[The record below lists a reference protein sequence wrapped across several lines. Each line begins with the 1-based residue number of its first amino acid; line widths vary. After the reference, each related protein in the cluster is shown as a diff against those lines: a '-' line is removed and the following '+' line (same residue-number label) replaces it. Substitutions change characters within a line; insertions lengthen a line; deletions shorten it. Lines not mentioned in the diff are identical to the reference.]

1 MPSPATGEDG
11 ASGAKTGIGAAI
23 AEPIT
28 FEQISHGTAAFR
40 RTTIALGTAGF
51 STFALLYSI
60 QPLLPVFSRH
70 FHVTAA
76 GASLSLSLTTGL
88 MAVCML
94 LASTVSESVGRK
106 PVMVASVLASSVLMI
121 LSALVPHWWQFLLLR
136 ALMGVTL
143 SGLPAVAMAYVAE
156 EIHPRSTGLSMGLYI
171 GGNALGGMSGRL
183 VIGVLADHIG
193 WRLALLLIGVVSMA
207 GNLIFWRILPP
218 SPNFRPRRFSLETLT
233 SAFLG
238 HLRDRALLMLF
249 AEGFLLMGG
258 FVAIY
263 NYLGYRLLAPP
274 FDLNQAEVGLIFSA
288 YLVGIFSS
296 AWMGNLGNR
305 LGRRHVLWVGFV
317 IMLAGT
323 ALTETRSVIL
333 IILGVATVTFG
344 FFGAHSIASS
354 WVGARARHAKAQAS
368 SLYLFFYY
376 LGSSV
381 VGTAGGVFMGHF
393 GWSGV
398 TLMTGSL
405 ILIGLFL
412 SRRLS
417 HIQPLAPVG
426 R

>member
-1 MPSPATGEDG
+1 MSGSVAPAG
-11 ASGAKTGIGAAI
+11 
-23 AEPIT
+23 
-28 FEQISHGTAAFR
+28 QIERGTAAFR

-60 QPLLPVFSRH
+60 QPLLPVFSRQ

-106 PVMVASVLASSVLMI
+106 PVMVASVLASSALMI
-121 LSALVPHWWQFLLLR
+121 LSALVPAWWQFLLLR

-143 SGLPAVAMAYVAE
+143 SGLPAVAMAYLAE
-156 EIHPRSTGLSMGLYI
+156 EIDPRSTGLSMGLYI
-171 GGNALGGMSGRL
+171 GGNALGGMAGRL
-183 VIGVLADHIG
+183 LIGVLADHAG
-193 WRLALLLIGVVSMA
+193 WRPALLIVGAASTL
-207 GNLIFWRILPP
+207 GNVIFWRILPP
-218 SPNFRPRRFSLETLT
+218 SRNFRPRRFSLEALT

-238 HLRDRALLMLF
+238 HLQDSALLMLF

-274 FDLNQAEVGLIFSA
+274 FDLTQAEVGLIFSA

-333 IILGVATVTFG
+333 IILGVLVVTFG
-344 FFGAHSIASS
+344 FFGAHSIASG
-354 WVGARARHAKAQAS
+354 WVSARARHAKAQAS

-393 GWSGV
+393 GWPGV
-398 TLMTGSL
+398 TLMTGTL
-405 ILIGLFL
+405 ILIGLLL

-417 HIQPLAPVG
+417 RVPPLAVAG

>member
-1 MPSPATGEDG
+1 VSGSAAADGQIRKGTPA
-11 ASGAKTGIGAAI
+11 
-23 AEPIT
+23 
-28 FEQISHGTAAFR
+28 FL
-40 RTTIALGTAGF
+40 RTTVALGTAGF

-60 QPLLPVFSRH
+60 QPLLPVFSRE
-70 FHVTAA
+70 FGVTEA

-94 LASTVSESVGRK
+94 MASTVSESIGRK
-106 PVMVASVLASSVLMI
+106 PVMVASVLSSSVLMI
-121 LSALVPHWWQFLLLR
+121 LSALVPEWWQFLVLR

-156 EIHPRSTGLSMGLYI
+156 EIDPRSTGLSMGLYI
-171 GGNALGGMSGRL
+171 GGNAFGGMSGRL
-183 VIGVLADHIG
+183 VIGVLADHTG
-193 WRLALLLIGVVSMA
+193 WRVAILIIGLVSTV

-218 SPNFRPRRFSLETLT
+218 SRNFRPRRFSLETLT
-233 SAFLG
+233 SAFVG
-238 HLRDRALLMLF
+238 HLQDSALLMLF

-274 FDLNQAEVGLIFSA
+274 FDLSQAEVGLIFSA

-317 IMLAGT
+317 IMLVGT

-333 IILGVATVTFG
+333 IILGVIVVTFG
-344 FFGAHSIASS
+344 FFGAHSIASG

-393 GWSGV
+393 GWTGV
-398 TLMTGSL
+398 TLMTGTL
-405 ILIGLFL
+405 ILVGLYL

-417 HIQPLAPVG
+417 HIQPLAPIAG

>member
-1 MPSPATGEDG
+1 VSGSAAADGQIRKGTPA
-11 ASGAKTGIGAAI
+11 
-23 AEPIT
+23 
-28 FEQISHGTAAFR
+28 FL
-40 RTTIALGTAGF
+40 RTTVALGTAGF

-60 QPLLPVFSRH
+60 QPLLPVFSRQ
-70 FHVTAA
+70 FGVTEA

-94 LASTVSESVGRK
+94 MASTVSESVGRK
-106 PVMVASVLASSVLMI
+106 PVMVASVLSSSVLMI
-121 LSALVPHWWQFLLLR
+121 LSALVPEWWQFLVLR

-156 EIHPRSTGLSMGLYI
+156 EIDPRSTGLSMGLYI
-171 GGNALGGMSGRL
+171 GGNAFGGMSGRL
-183 VIGVLADHIG
+183 VIGVLADHTG
-193 WRLALLLIGVVSMA
+193 WRMAILIIGLVSTV

-218 SPNFRPRRFSLETLT
+218 SQNFRPRRFSLETLT
-233 SAFLG
+233 SAFVG
-238 HLRDRALLMLF
+238 HLRDSALLMLF

-274 FDLNQAEVGLIFSA
+274 FDLSQAEVGLIFSA

-317 IMLAGT
+317 IMLVGT

-333 IILGVATVTFG
+333 IILGVIVVTFG
-344 FFGAHSIASS
+344 FFGAHSIASG

-393 GWSGV
+393 GWTGV
-398 TLMTGSL
+398 TLMTGTL
-405 ILIGLFL
+405 ILIGLYL

-417 HIQPLAPVG
+417 HIQPLAPVAG

>member
-1 MPSPATGEDG
+1 MS
-11 ASGAKTGIGAAI
+11 
-23 AEPIT
+23 
-28 FEQISHGTAAFR
+28 GTADTSGQIERGTPAFR

-60 QPLLPVFSRH
+60 QPLLPEFSRE

-106 PVMVASVLASSVLMI
+106 PVMVASVLASSALMI
-121 LSALVPHWWQFLLLR
+121 LSALVPEWWQFLVLR

-156 EIHPRSTGLSMGLYI
+156 EIDARSTGLSMGLYI

-183 VIGVLADHIG
+183 LIGVLADHTG
-193 WRLALLLIGVVSMA
+193 WRMAVLIIGLVSTV

-218 SPNFRPRRFSLETLT
+218 SRNFRPRSFSLEALT
-233 SAFLG
+233 SAFVG
-238 HLRDRALLMLF
+238 HLQDSALLMLF

-274 FDLNQAEVGLIFSA
+274 FDLNQTEVGLIFSA

-317 IMLAGT
+317 IMLVGT
-323 ALTETRSVIL
+323 ALTEARSVTL
-333 IILGVATVTFG
+333 IILGVIVVTFG

-354 WVGARARHAKAQAS
+354 WVGARARHSKAQAS

-381 VGTAGGVFMGHF
+381 VGTTGGVFMQHF
-393 GWSGV
+393 GWTGV
-398 TLMTGSL
+398 TVMTGTL

-417 HIQPLAPVG
+417 HIPPLASTG

>member
-1 MPSPATGEDG
+1 M
-11 ASGAKTGIGAAI
+11 SGSAA
-23 AEPIT
+23 AGG
-28 FEQISHGTAAFR
+28 QIERGTAAFR
-40 RTTIALGTAGF
+40 LTTVALGTAGF

-60 QPLLPVFSRH
+60 QPLLPVFSQQFR
-70 FHVTAA
+70 VTAA
-76 GASLSLSLTTGL
+76 GASLSLSVTTGL

-106 PVMVASVLASSVLMI
+106 PVMVASVLASSALMI
-121 LSALVPHWWQFLLLR
+121 LSALVPAWWQFLLLR

-156 EIHPRSTGLSMGLYI
+156 EIDPRSTGLSMGLYI

-183 VIGVLADHIG
+183 LIGVLADHAG
-193 WRLALLLIGVVSMA
+193 WRPALLIVGLASTIGNV
-207 GNLIFWRILPP
+207 IFWRILPP
-218 SPNFRPRRFSLETLT
+218 SRNFRPRRFSLEALT
-233 SAFLG
+233 SAFVG
-238 HLRDRALLMLF
+238 HLQDSALLMLF

-274 FDLNQAEVGLIFSA
+274 FDLSQAEVGFIFSA

-317 IMLAGT
+317 IMLLGT

-333 IILGVATVTFG
+333 IILGVLVVTFG
-344 FFGAHSIASS
+344 FFGAHSIASG
-354 WVGARARHAKAQAS
+354 WVSARARHAKAQAS

-381 VGTAGGVFMGHF
+381 VGTAGGVFMGRF
-393 GWSGV
+393 GWPGV
-398 TLMTGSL
+398 TLMTGTL
-405 ILIGLFL
+405 ILIGLLL

-417 HIQPLAPVG
+417 RVPPLAVG
-426 R
+426 GR

>member
-1 MPSPATGEDG
+1 VSGTPSAPG
-11 ASGAKTGIGAAI
+11 
-23 AEPIT
+23 
-28 FEQISHGTAAFR
+28 QIERGTPAFR

-60 QPLLPVFSRH
+60 QPLLPVFSQQFR
-70 FHVTAA
+70 VSAA

-94 LASTVSESVGRK
+94 LASSVSESVGRK
-106 PVMVASVLASSVLMI
+106 PVMVASVLASSGLMI
-121 LSALVPHWWQFLLLR
+121 LSAMVPQWWQFLVLR
-136 ALMGVTL
+136 AFMGVTL

-156 EIHPRSTGLSMGLYI
+156 EIDPRHTGLSMGLYI

-183 VIGVLADHIG
+183 LIGVLADHTG
-193 WRLALLLIGVVSMA
+193 WRLAILIIGLASTA

-218 SPNFRPRRFSLETLT
+218 SRNFRPRRFSLESLT

-238 HLRDRALLMLF
+238 HLRDSALLMLF

-274 FDLNQAEVGLIFSA
+274 FDLSQAEVGLIFSA

-317 IMLAGT
+317 IMLVGT
-323 ALTETRSVIL
+323 VLTEARSVIL
-333 IILGVATVTFG
+333 IILGVIVVTFG
-344 FFGAHSIASS
+344 FFGAHSIASG
-354 WVGARARHAKAQAS
+354 WVSARARHAKAQAS

-381 VGTAGGVFMGHF
+381 VGTTGGVFMGHF
-393 GWSGV
+393 GWTGV
-398 TLMTGSL
+398 TVMTGTL

-417 HIQPLAPVG
+417 HIQPLATTG

>member
-1 MPSPATGEDG
+1 MSGSAAADGQIRKGTPA
-11 ASGAKTGIGAAI
+11 
-23 AEPIT
+23 
-28 FEQISHGTAAFR
+28 FL
-40 RTTIALGTAGF
+40 RTTVALGTAGF

-60 QPLLPVFSRH
+60 QPLLPVFSRE
-70 FHVTAA
+70 FGVTEA

-94 LASTVSESVGRK
+94 MASTVSESIGRK
-106 PVMVASVLASSVLMI
+106 PVMVASVLSSSVLMI
-121 LSALVPHWWQFLLLR
+121 LSALVPEWWQFLVLR

-156 EIHPRSTGLSMGLYI
+156 EIDPRSTGLSMGLYI
-171 GGNALGGMSGRL
+171 GGNAFGGMSGRL
-183 VIGVLADHIG
+183 VIGVLADHTG
-193 WRLALLLIGVVSMA
+193 WRVAILIIGLVSTV

-218 SPNFRPRRFSLETLT
+218 SRNFRPRRFSLETLT
-233 SAFLG
+233 SAFVG
-238 HLRDRALLMLF
+238 HLQDSALLMLF

-274 FDLNQAEVGLIFSA
+274 FDLSQAEVGLIFSA

-317 IMLAGT
+317 IMLVGT

-333 IILGVATVTFG
+333 IILGVIVVTFG
-344 FFGAHSIASS
+344 FFGAHSIASG

-393 GWSGV
+393 GWTGV
-398 TLMTGSL
+398 TLMTGTL
-405 ILIGLFL
+405 ILVGLYL

-417 HIQPLAPVG
+417 HIQPLAPIAG

>member
-1 MPSPATGEDG
+1 MSGSAAG
-11 ASGAKTGIGAAI
+11 AG
-23 AEPIT
+23 
-28 FEQISHGTAAFR
+28 QIERGTAAFR
-40 RTTIALGTAGF
+40 RTTVALGTAGF

-60 QPLLPVFSRH
+60 QPLLPVFSQQ

-121 LSALVPHWWQFLLLR
+121 LSALVPAWWQFLLLR

-143 SGLPAVAMAYVAE
+143 SGLPAIAMAYVAE
-156 EIHPRSTGLSMGLYI
+156 EIDPRSTGLSMGLYI

-183 VIGVLADHIG
+183 LIGVLADHAG
-193 WRLALLLIGVVSMA
+193 WRPALLIVGLASTIG
-207 GNLIFWRILPP
+207 NIIFWRILPP
-218 SPNFRPRRFSLETLT
+218 SRNFRPRRFSLEALT

-238 HLRDRALLMLF
+238 HLQDSALLMLF

-274 FDLNQAEVGLIFSA
+274 FDLSQAEVGFIFSA

-317 IMLAGT
+317 IMLLGT

-333 IILGVATVTFG
+333 IILGVLVVTFG
-344 FFGAHSIASS
+344 FFGAHSIASG
-354 WVGARARHAKAQAS
+354 WVSARARHAKAQAS

-393 GWSGV
+393 GWPGV
-398 TLMTGSL
+398 TLMTGTL
-405 ILIGLFL
+405 IVIGLFL

-417 HIQPLAPVG
+417 RVQPLAAAG

>member
-1 MPSPATGEDG
+1 MSDPATD
-11 ASGAKTGIGAAI
+11 TGQTDAGQI
-23 AEPIT
+23 A
-28 FEQISHGTAAFR
+28 HGTPAFR

-60 QPLLPVFSRH
+60 QPLLPVFSQH
-70 FHVTAA
+70 FRVTAA

-94 LASTVSESVGRK
+94 LASTVSESIGRK

-121 LSALVPHWWQFLLLR
+121 LSALVPAWWQFLVLR

-156 EIHPRSTGLSMGLYI
+156 EIDPRSTGLSMGLYI

-183 VIGVLADHIG
+183 VIGVLADHTG
-193 WRLALLLIGVVSMA
+193 WRTALLIIGLVSMV

-218 SPNFRPRRFSLETLT
+218 SRNFQPRRFSLETLT

-238 HLRDRALLMLF
+238 HLRDSALLMLF

-274 FDLNQAEVGLIFSA
+274 FDLTQAEVGLIFSA

-317 IMLAGT
+317 IMAVGT
-323 ALTETRSVIL
+323 ALTEARSVIL
-333 IILGVATVTFG
+333 IILGVVVVTFG

-393 GWSGV
+393 GWTGV
-398 TLMTGSL
+398 TLMTGTL
-405 ILIGLFL
+405 ILIGLVL

-417 HIQPLAPVG
+417 HIQPLAAVG

>member
-1 MPSPATGEDG
+1 MS
-11 ASGAKTGIGAAI
+11 
-23 AEPIT
+23 
-28 FEQISHGTAAFR
+28 GTASAAGQIERGTPAFR

-60 QPLLPVFSRH
+60 QPLLPVFSQQ
-70 FHVTAA
+70 FGVTAA

-94 LASTVSESVGRK
+94 LASTVSETVGRK
-106 PVMVASVLASSVLMI
+106 PVMVVSVLASSVLMI
-121 LSALVPHWWQFLLLR
+121 LSALVPEWWHFLVLR

-156 EIHPRSTGLSMGLYI
+156 EIDPRSTGLSMGLYI

-183 VIGVLADHIG
+183 VIGVLADHTG
-193 WRLALLLIGVVSMA
+193 WRMAILIIGLVSTV

-218 SPNFRPRRFSLETLT
+218 SRNFRPRRLSLESLT

-238 HLRDRALLMLF
+238 HLRDSALLMLF

-274 FDLNQAEVGLIFSA
+274 FDLSQAEVGLIFSA

-323 ALTETRSVIL
+323 ALTEARSVIL
-333 IILGVATVTFG
+333 IILGVIVVTFG

-354 WVGARARHAKAQAS
+354 WVSARARHAKAQAS

-381 VGTAGGVFMGHF
+381 VGTTGGLFMQHF
-393 GWSGV
+393 GWTGV
-398 TLMTGSL
+398 TLMTGTL

-417 HIQPLAPVG
+417 HIPPLASPG

>member
-1 MPSPATGEDG
+1 VSGPPSAPG
-11 ASGAKTGIGAAI
+11 
-23 AEPIT
+23 
-28 FEQISHGTAAFR
+28 QIERGTPAFR

-60 QPLLPVFSRH
+60 QPLLPVFSQQFR
-70 FHVTAA
+70 VSAA

-94 LASTVSESVGRK
+94 LASSVSESVGRK
-106 PVMVASVLASSVLMI
+106 PVMVASVLASSGLMI
-121 LSALVPHWWQFLLLR
+121 LSAMVPQWWQFLVLR
-136 ALMGVTL
+136 AFMGVTL

-156 EIHPRSTGLSMGLYI
+156 EIDPRHTGLSMGLYI

-183 VIGVLADHIG
+183 LIGVLADHTG
-193 WRLALLLIGVVSMA
+193 WRLAILIIGLASTA

-218 SPNFRPRRFSLETLT
+218 SRNFRPRRFSLESLT

-238 HLRDRALLMLF
+238 HLRDSALLMLF

-274 FDLNQAEVGLIFSA
+274 FDLSQAEVGLIFSA

-317 IMLAGT
+317 IMLVGT
-323 ALTETRSVIL
+323 ALTEARSVIL
-333 IILGVATVTFG
+333 IILGVIVVTFG
-344 FFGAHSIASS
+344 FFGAHSIASG
-354 WVGARARHAKAQAS
+354 WVSARARHAKAQAS

-381 VGTAGGVFMGHF
+381 VGTTGGVFMGHF
-393 GWSGV
+393 GWTGV
-398 TLMTGSL
+398 TVMTGTL

-417 HIQPLAPVG
+417 HIQPLATTG

>member
-1 MPSPATGEDG
+1 MSGPASIV
-11 ASGAKTGIGAAI
+11 A
-23 AEPIT
+23 PI
-28 FEQISHGTAAFR
+28 ERGTPAFR
-40 RTTIALGTAGF
+40 RTTLALGTAGF

-60 QPLLPVFSRH
+60 QPLLPVFSRQ

-94 LASTVSESVGRK
+94 MASTVSESVGRK
-106 PVMVASVLASSVLMI
+106 PVMVVSVLASSVLMI
-121 LSALVPHWWQFLLLR
+121 LSALVPQWWQFLVLR

-156 EIHPRSTGLSMGLYI
+156 EIDPRHTGLSMGLYI

-183 VIGVLADHIG
+183 LIGVLADHTG
-193 WRLALLLIGVVSMA
+193 WRVALLVIGVASTV

-218 SPNFRPRRFSLETLT
+218 SRNFRSRSFSLETLT
-233 SAFLG
+233 SAFVG
-238 HLRDRALLMLF
+238 HLRDSALLMLF

-305 LGRRHVLWVGFV
+305 LGRRHVLWVGFL

-333 IILGVATVTFG
+333 IILGVVVVTFG
-344 FFGAHSIASS
+344 FFGAHSIASG
-354 WVGARARHAKAQAS
+354 WVSARARHAKAQAS

-381 VGTAGGVFMGHF
+381 VGTTGGVFMQHY
-393 GWSGV
+393 GWTGV
-398 TLMTGSL
+398 TLMTGTL

-417 HIQPLAPVG
+417 HIPPLATTG

>member
-1 MPSPATGEDG
+1 LPEPDTF
-11 ASGAKTGIGAAI
+11 
-23 AEPIT
+23 EPIT
-28 FEQISHGTAAFR
+28 HGTAAFR

-70 FHVTAA
+70 FHVTEA
-76 GASLSLSLTTGL
+76 GASLSLSLTTAL

-106 PVMVASVLASSVLMI
+106 PVMVASVLASSLLMI
-121 LSALVPHWWQFLLLR
+121 LSALVPQWWQFLLLR

-183 VIGVLADHIG
+183 VIGVLEDHIG
-193 WRLALLLIGVVSMA
+193 WRLALLLIGAVSMV

-218 SPNFRPRRFSLETLT
+218 SRNFRPRRFSPEMLT

-238 HLRDRALLMLF
+238 HLRDGALLMLF

-274 FDLNQAEVGLIFSA
+274 FDLSQAEVGLIFSA

-333 IILGVATVTFG
+333 IILGVITVTFG

-393 GWSGV
+393 GWRGV
-398 TLMTGSL
+398 TLMTGTL
-405 ILIGLFL
+405 ILIGLIL

-417 HIQPLAPVG
+417 RIPPLAAAG

>member
-1 MPSPATGEDG
+1 MTQETAP
-11 ASGAKTGIGAAI
+11 
-23 AEPIT
+23 
-28 FEQISHGTAAFR
+28 EQIRHGTAAFR
-40 RTTIALGTAGF
+40 LTTLALGTAGF

-70 FHVTAA
+70 FRVTEA

-106 PVMVASVLASSVLMI
+106 PVMVASVLSSSALMI
-121 LSALVPHWWQFLLLR
+121 ISALVPQWWQFLFVR

-171 GGNALGGMSGRL
+171 GGNALGGMAGRL
-183 VIGVLADHIG
+183 VIGVLADHTG
-193 WRLALLLIGVVSMA
+193 WRMAVLLIGLVSTI
-207 GNLIFWRILPP
+207 GNLVFWRILPP
-218 SPNFRPRRFSLETLT
+218 SRNFRPRRFSLESLT
-233 SAFLG
+233 SAFLS
-238 HLRDRALLMLF
+238 HLGDPALLMLF

-274 FDLNQAEVGLIFSA
+274 FDLSQAEVGLIFSA

-296 AWMGNLGNR
+296 AWMGNLGNK

-317 IMLAGT
+317 IMAAGT
-323 ALTETRSVIL
+323 ALTEARSVVL
-333 IILGVATVTFG
+333 IILGVIVVTFG

-393 GWSGV
+393 GWTGV
-398 TLMTGSL
+398 TVMTGTL
-405 ILIGLFL
+405 ILIGLVL

-417 HIQPLAPVG
+417 HIQPLAPVAG

>member
-1 MPSPATGEDG
+1 M
-11 ASGAKTGIGAAI
+11 SGSAA
-23 AEPIT
+23 AGG
-28 FEQISHGTAAFR
+28 QIERGTAAFR
-40 RTTIALGTAGF
+40 RTTVALGTAGF

-60 QPLLPVFSRH
+60 QPLLPVFSQQFR
-70 FHVTAA
+70 VTAA
-76 GASLSLSLTTGL
+76 GASLSLSVTTGL

-106 PVMVASVLASSVLMI
+106 PVMVASVLASSALMI
-121 LSALVPHWWQFLLLR
+121 LSALVPAWWQFLLLR

-156 EIHPRSTGLSMGLYI
+156 EIDPRSTGLSMGLYI

-183 VIGVLADHIG
+183 LIGVLADHAG
-193 WRLALLLIGVVSMA
+193 WRPALLIVGLASTIGNV
-207 GNLIFWRILPP
+207 IFWRILPP
-218 SPNFRPRRFSLETLT
+218 SRNFRPRRFSLEALT
-233 SAFLG
+233 SAFVG
-238 HLRDRALLMLF
+238 HLQDSALLMLF

-274 FDLNQAEVGLIFSA
+274 FDLSQAEVGFIFSA

-317 IMLAGT
+317 IMLLGT

-333 IILGVATVTFG
+333 IILGVLVVTFG
-344 FFGAHSIASS
+344 FFGAHSIASG
-354 WVGARARHAKAQAS
+354 WVSARARHAKAQAS

-381 VGTAGGVFMGHF
+381 VGTAGGVFMGRF
-393 GWSGV
+393 GWPGV
-398 TLMTGSL
+398 TLMTGTL
-405 ILIGLFL
+405 ILIGLLL

-417 HIQPLAPVG
+417 RVPPLAVG
-426 R
+426 GR

>member
-1 MPSPATGEDG
+1 MSGSAAADGQIRKGTPA
-11 ASGAKTGIGAAI
+11 
-23 AEPIT
+23 
-28 FEQISHGTAAFR
+28 FL
-40 RTTIALGTAGF
+40 RTTVALGTAGF

-60 QPLLPVFSRH
+60 QPLLPVFSRQ
-70 FHVTAA
+70 FGVTEA

-94 LASTVSESVGRK
+94 MASTVSESVGRK
-106 PVMVASVLASSVLMI
+106 PVMVASVLSSSVLMI
-121 LSALVPHWWQFLLLR
+121 LSALVPEWWQFLVLR

-156 EIHPRSTGLSMGLYI
+156 EIDPRSTGLSMGLYI
-171 GGNALGGMSGRL
+171 GGNAFGGMSGRL
-183 VIGVLADHIG
+183 VIGVLADHTG
-193 WRLALLLIGVVSMA
+193 WRMAILIIGLVSTV

-218 SPNFRPRRFSLETLT
+218 SQNFRPRRFSLETLT
-233 SAFLG
+233 SAFVG
-238 HLRDRALLMLF
+238 HLRDSALLMLF

-274 FDLNQAEVGLIFSA
+274 FDLSQAEVGLIFSA

-317 IMLAGT
+317 IMLVGT

-333 IILGVATVTFG
+333 IILGVIVVTFG
-344 FFGAHSIASS
+344 FFGAHSIASG

-393 GWSGV
+393 GWTGV
-398 TLMTGSL
+398 TLMTGTL
-405 ILIGLFL
+405 ILIGLYL

-417 HIQPLAPVG
+417 HIQPLAPVAG

>member
-1 MPSPATGEDG
+1 MSGLASATG
-11 ASGAKTGIGAAI
+11 
-23 AEPIT
+23 
-28 FEQISHGTAAFR
+28 QIERGTPAFR

-60 QPLLPVFSRH
+60 QPLLPVFSRQ

-121 LSALVPHWWQFLLLR
+121 LSALVPQWWQFLLLR

-156 EIHPRSTGLSMGLYI
+156 EIDPRHTGLSMGLYI

-183 VIGVLADHIG
+183 LIGVLADHTG
-193 WRLALLLIGVVSMA
+193 WRLAILIIGLASTV

-218 SPNFRPRRFSLETLT
+218 SQNFRPRRFSLEALT
-233 SAFLG
+233 SSFLG
-238 HLRDRALLMLF
+238 HLKDSALLMLF

-323 ALTETRSVIL
+323 GLTETRSVIL
-333 IILGVATVTFG
+333 IILGVVVVTFG

-354 WVGARARHAKAQAS
+354 WVSARARHGKAQAS

-381 VGTAGGVFMGHF
+381 VGTTGGVFMQHY
-393 GWSGV
+393 GWTGV
-398 TLMTGSL
+398 TLMTGTL
-405 ILIGLFL
+405 IVIGLFL

-417 HIQPLAPVG
+417 HIPPLAAAG

>member
-1 MPSPATGEDG
+1 MLAPAAG
-11 ASGAKTGIGAAI
+11 
-23 AEPIT
+23 
-28 FEQISHGTAAFR
+28 QIERGTPAFR
-40 RTTIALGTAGF
+40 RTTVALGTAGF

-60 QPLLPVFSRH
+60 QPLLPVFSQQFR
-70 FHVTAA
+70 VTAA

-94 LASTVSESVGRK
+94 LASTVSESIGRK
-106 PVMVASVLASSVLMI
+106 PVMVVSVLASSGLMI
-121 LSALVPHWWQFLLLR
+121 LSALVPEWWQFLVLR

-156 EIHPRSTGLSMGLYI
+156 EIDPRHTGLSMGLYI

-183 VIGVLADHIG
+183 LIGVLADHTG
-193 WRLALLLIGVVSMA
+193 WRLAVLIIGLASTV

-218 SPNFRPRRFSLETLT
+218 SRNFRPRRFSLESLT

-238 HLRDRALLMLF
+238 HLKDSALLMLF

-274 FDLNQAEVGLIFSA
+274 FDLSQAEVGLIFSA

-323 ALTETRSVIL
+323 ALTEARSVIL
-333 IILGVATVTFG
+333 IILGVLVVTFG
-344 FFGAHSIASS
+344 FFGAHSIASG
-354 WVGARARHAKAQAS
+354 WVSARARHAKAQAS

-381 VGTAGGVFMGHF
+381 VGTTGGVFMGHF
-393 GWSGV
+393 GWTGV
-398 TLMTGSL
+398 TVMTGTL
-405 ILIGLFL
+405 IVIGLIL

-417 HIQPLAPVG
+417 HIQPLASAG

>member
-1 MPSPATGEDG
+1 MTQDVG
-11 ASGAKTGIGAAI
+11 
-23 AEPIT
+23 
-28 FEQISHGTAAFR
+28 QIHKGTPAFR

-60 QPLLPVFSRH
+60 QPLLPVFSRQ
-70 FHVTAA
+70 FGVTAA

-94 LASTVSESVGRK
+94 LASTISESVGRK
-106 PVMVASVLASSVLMI
+106 PVMVASVLASSGLMI
-121 LSALVPHWWQFLLLR
+121 LSALVPEWWQFLLLR

-156 EIHPRSTGLSMGLYI
+156 EIDPRSTGLSMGLYI

-183 VIGVLADHIG
+183 LIGVLADHAG
-193 WRLALLLIGVVSMA
+193 WRWALLIIGLASTA

-218 SPNFRPRRFSLETLT
+218 SRNFRPRRFSLEALT

-274 FDLNQAEVGLIFSA
+274 FGLSQAEVGLIFSA

-323 ALTETRSVIL
+323 ALTETRSVFL
-333 IILGVATVTFG
+333 IILGVIVVTFG

-393 GWSGV
+393 GWTGV
-398 TLMTGSL
+398 TVMTGSL
-405 ILIGLFL
+405 ILVGLFL

-417 HIQPLAPVG
+417 HIQPLAPVAG

>member
-1 MPSPATGEDG
+1 M
-11 ASGAKTGIGAAI
+11 SGSAA
-23 AEPIT
+23 AAG
-28 FEQISHGTAAFR
+28 QIERGTAAFR
-40 RTTIALGTAGF
+40 RTTVALGTAGF

-60 QPLLPVFSRH
+60 QPLLPVFSQQFR
-70 FHVTAA
+70 VTAA

-121 LSALVPHWWQFLLLR
+121 LSALVPAWWQFLLLR

-156 EIHPRSTGLSMGLYI
+156 EIDPRSTGLSMGLYI

-183 VIGVLADHIG
+183 LIGVLADHAG
-193 WRLALLLIGVVSMA
+193 WRPALLIVGLASTIG
-207 GNLIFWRILPP
+207 NIIFWRILPP
-218 SPNFRPRRFSLETLT
+218 SRNFRPRRFSLEALT
-233 SAFLG
+233 SAFVG
-238 HLRDRALLMLF
+238 HLQDRALLMLF

-274 FDLNQAEVGLIFSA
+274 FDLTQAEVGLIFSA

-317 IMLAGT
+317 IMLLGT

-333 IILGVATVTFG
+333 IILGVLVVTFG
-344 FFGAHSIASS
+344 FFGAHSIASG
-354 WVGARARHAKAQAS
+354 WVSARARHAKAQAS

-381 VGTAGGVFMGHF
+381 VGTAGGVFMGRF
-393 GWSGV
+393 GWPGV
-398 TLMTGSL
+398 TLMTGTL

-417 HIQPLAPVG
+417 RVQPLAAAG

>member
-1 MPSPATGEDG
+1 VSGTPSAPG
-11 ASGAKTGIGAAI
+11 
-23 AEPIT
+23 
-28 FEQISHGTAAFR
+28 QIERGTPAFR

-60 QPLLPVFSRH
+60 QPLLPVFSQQFR
-70 FHVTAA
+70 VSAA

-94 LASTVSESVGRK
+94 LASSVSESVGRK
-106 PVMVASVLASSVLMI
+106 PVMVASVLASSGLMI
-121 LSALVPHWWQFLLLR
+121 LSAMVPQWWQFLVLR
-136 ALMGVTL
+136 AFMGVTL

-156 EIHPRSTGLSMGLYI
+156 EIDPRHTGLSMGLYI

-183 VIGVLADHIG
+183 LIGVLADHTG
-193 WRLALLLIGVVSMA
+193 WRLAILIIGLASTA

-218 SPNFRPRRFSLETLT
+218 SRNFRPRRFSLESLT

-238 HLRDRALLMLF
+238 HLRDSALLMLF

-274 FDLNQAEVGLIFSA
+274 FDLSQAEVGLIFSA

-305 LGRRHVLWVGFV
+305 LGRRHVLWVV
-317 IMLAGT
+317 IMLVGT
-323 ALTETRSVIL
+323 ALTEARSVIL
-333 IILGVATVTFG
+333 IILGVIVVTFG
-344 FFGAHSIASS
+344 FFGAHSIASG
-354 WVGARARHAKAQAS
+354 WVSARARHAKAQAS

-381 VGTAGGVFMGHF
+381 VGTTGGVFMGHF
-393 GWSGV
+393 GWTGV
-398 TLMTGSL
+398 TVMTGTL

-417 HIQPLAPVG
+417 HIQPLATTG

>member
-1 MPSPATGEDG
+1 
-11 ASGAKTGIGAAI
+11 
-23 AEPIT
+23 
-28 FEQISHGTAAFR
+28 
-40 RTTIALGTAGF
+40 
-51 STFALLYSI
+51 
-60 QPLLPVFSRH
+60 
-70 FHVTAA
+70 
-76 GASLSLSLTTGL
+76 
-88 MAVCML
+88 
-94 LASTVSESVGRK
+94 
-106 PVMVASVLASSVLMI
+106 
-121 LSALVPHWWQFLLLR
+121 
-136 ALMGVTL
+136 
-143 SGLPAVAMAYVAE
+143 MAYVAE
-156 EIHPRSTGLSMGLYI
+156 EIDPRHTGLSMGLYI

-183 VIGVLADHIG
+183 LIGVLADHTG
-193 WRLALLLIGVVSMA
+193 WRWAVLIIGLASTV

-218 SPNFRPRRFSLETLT
+218 SRNFRPRRFSLETLT
-233 SAFLG
+233 SAFIG
-238 HLRDRALLMLF
+238 HLRDSALLMLF

-274 FDLNQAEVGLIFSA
+274 FDLDQAEVGLIFSA

-323 ALTETRSVIL
+323 ALTEARSVIL
-333 IILGVATVTFG
+333 IILGVIVVTFG

-354 WVGARARHAKAQAS
+354 WVSARARHAKAQAS

-381 VGTAGGVFMGHF
+381 VGTTGGVFMGHF
-393 GWSGV
+393 GWIGV
-398 TLMTGSL
+398 TEMTGVL

-417 HIQPLAPVG
+417 HIQPLATTG

>member
-1 MPSPATGEDG
+1 VSGS
-11 ASGAKTGIGAAI
+11 ASAAG
-23 AEPIT
+23 
-28 FEQISHGTAAFR
+28 QIQRGTPAFR
-40 RTTIALGTAGF
+40 RTTLALGTAGF

-60 QPLLPVFSRH
+60 QPLLPVFSQQFRL
-70 FHVTAA
+70 TAA
-76 GASLSLSLTTGL
+76 GASLSLSVTTGL

-94 LASTVSESVGRK
+94 LVSTVSESVGRK
-106 PVMVASVLASSVLMI
+106 PVMVVSVLASSVLMV
-121 LSALVPHWWQFLLLR
+121 LSSLVPAWWQFLVLR

-156 EIHPRSTGLSMGLYI
+156 EIDPRHTGLSMGLYI

-183 VIGVLADHIG
+183 LIGVLADHTG
-193 WRLALLLIGVVSMA
+193 WRFAVLIIGLASIV

-218 SPNFRPRRFSLETLT
+218 SRNSLETLT
-233 SAFLG
+233 SAFIG
-238 HLRDRALLMLF
+238 HLQDAALLMLF

-274 FDLNQAEVGLIFSA
+274 FDLSQAEVGLIFSA

-333 IILGVATVTFG
+333 VILGVIVVTFG
-344 FFGAHSIASS
+344 FFGAHSIASG
-354 WVGARARHAKAQAS
+354 WVSARARHAKAQAS

-381 VGTAGGVFMGHF
+381 VGTTGGVFMGHF
-393 GWSGV
+393 GWTGV
-398 TLMTGSL
+398 TLMTGTL
-405 ILIGLFL
+405 ILIGLYL

-417 HIQPLAPVG
+417 HIPPLPIAG